1 MKNYLLILIITTIF
15 TGCGSTGPIYQAH
28 RQLPED
34 KAQLI
39 IFRPDT
45 FFQGGNPYQ
54 ISING
59 NKSAVLKN
67 GGYTILSTPPGETIV
82 EVTAAYWW
90 ASLWRSPS
98 LKLNTDPKG
107 RVFIKVTPVT
117 GNSAVIDIV
126 GEEYASSELRGL
138 RESQ

>member
-15 TGCGSTGPIYQAH
+15 TGCSSTGPIYQTH
-28 RQLPED
+28 HQVEKD
-34 KAQLI
+34 KAQLV

-45 FFQGGNPYQ
+45 LFQGGIPYQ

-59 NKSAVLKN
+59 NKSASLKN
-67 GGYTILSTPPGETIV
+67 GGYTILSTSPGETII
-82 EVTAAYWW
+82 EVTAANGLQ
-90 ASLWRSPS
+90 SLWHNPS
-98 LKLNTDPKG
+98 LKFNTSPKD
-107 RVFIKVTPVT
+107 RVFIKVTPVR

-126 GEEYASSELRGL
+126 GEENASSELKSL